1 MDRRGNHFLGGAD
14 RSVIDRPPMAAE
26 KDTSTHVTESEAE
39 VSVKLP
45 SVPGFAPSSCTS
57 SSTDGASGSRAARL
71 SFPRLRMPARSWAKS
86 VRSVLAMS
94 GSTLYLPRP
103 EARLVSLGTG
113 RAGRLG
119 TQSAEAAAARGVRS
133 ARP

>member
-1 MDRRGNHFLGGAD
+1 MDRRGNHFLCGAD
-14 RSVIDRPPMAAE
+14 RSVADRPMAAE
-26 KDTSTHVTESEAE
+26 MDTSTHVTESDAE

-45 SVPGFAPSSCTS
+45 SVSGFAPSGRTS
-57 SSTDGASGSRAARL
+57 SSTDGASGSRAATL
-71 SFPRLRMPARSWAKS
+71 SFLWPTMPARSWAKS

-113 RAGRLG
+113 HAGRMG
-119 TQSAEAAAARGVRS
+119 TQSAE
-133 ARP
+133 PPC